1 MIYVKESSID
11 EAGARTSSL
20 GHILTNTATSLEGLD
35 KSLEVW
41 YNHSGG
47 YMQHGGL
54 RAGAGRPR
62 SITRTGKENELVS
75 KKLKGGAQA
84 GWEVL
89 ADEYPSLIRLA
100 VDFAKGDVDG
110 KPNPSMLKTLLEL
123 MPKVVGT
130 DADAEDATV
139 IQLVRELRA
148 TITPNSTNN
157 AEEPS
162 LGVNSFGDS
171 PPPTNLRI

>member
-1 MIYVKESSID
+1 
-11 EAGARTSSL
+11 
-20 GHILTNTATSLEGLD
+20 
-35 KSLEVW
+35 
-41 YNHSGG
+41 
-47 YMQHGGL
+47 MQHGGA
-54 RAGAGRPR
+54 RSGAGRPKTAAR
-62 SITRTGKENELVS
+62 SIKDNEIVS

-100 VDFAKGDVDG
+100 VEFAKGDVDG

-130 DADAEDATV
+130 DVDAEDATV

-148 TITPNSTNN
+148 TIITDSNTG
-157 AEEPS
+157 AVEPS
-162 LGVNSFGDS
+162 LGINSFGDS
-171 PPPTNLRI
+171 APPTNLRF

>member
-1 MIYVKESSID
+1 
-11 EAGARTSSL
+11 
-20 GHILTNTATSLEGLD
+20 
-35 KSLEVW
+35 
-41 YNHSGG
+41 
-47 YMQHGGL
+47 MQHGGA
-54 RAGAGRPR
+54 RPGAGRPR
-62 SITRTGKENELVS
+62 AAASVNKDNEIIS

-100 VDFAKGDVDG
+100 VEFAKGDIDG

-130 DADAEDATV
+130 DADADDATV

-148 TITPNSTNN
+148 TITTNDTSN
-157 AEEPS
+157 PEKLS
-162 LGVNSFGDS
+162 LGINSFGDS
-171 PPPTNLRI
+171 TPPTNLRF

>member
-1 MIYVKESSID
+1 
-11 EAGARTSSL
+11 
-20 GHILTNTATSLEGLD
+20 
-35 KSLEVW
+35 
-41 YNHSGG
+41 
-47 YMQHGGL
+47 MQHGGA
-54 RAGAGRPR
+54 RPGAGRPR
-62 SITRTGKENELVS
+62 SAAQAGKDNEIIS

-100 VDFAKGDVDG
+100 VEFAKGDVDG
-110 KPNPSMLKTLLEL
+110 KPNSSMLKTLLEL

-148 TITPNSTNN
+148 TITTDSRTG
-157 AEEPS
+157 AVEPS
-162 LGVNSFGDS
+162 LGINSFGDS
-171 PPPTNLRI
+171 TPPTNLRF

>member
-1 MIYVKESSID
+1 
-11 EAGARTSSL
+11 
-20 GHILTNTATSLEGLD
+20 
-35 KSLEVW
+35 
-41 YNHSGG
+41 
-47 YMQHGGL
+47 MQHGGA
-54 RAGAGRPR
+54 RPGAGRPR
-62 SITRTGKENELVS
+62 TAAQVGKNNEIVS

-100 VDFAKGDVDG
+100 VEFAKGDIDG

-130 DADAEDATV
+130 DVDAEDATV

-148 TITPNSTNN
+148 TISTDN
-157 AEEPS
+157 ASSPEEPS
-162 LGVNSFGDS
+162 LGISSFGDS
-171 PPPTNLRI
+171 PPPTNLRF

>member
-1 MIYVKESSID
+1 
-11 EAGARTSSL
+11 
-20 GHILTNTATSLEGLD
+20 
-35 KSLEVW
+35 
-41 YNHSGG
+41 
-47 YMQHGGL
+47 MQHGGA
-54 RAGAGRPR
+54 RPGAGRPR
-62 SITRTGKENELVS
+62 AAASVNKENAIVS

-100 VDFAKGDVDG
+100 VGFAKGDVDG

-139 IQLVRELRA
+139 IQLVRALRA
-148 TITPNSTNN
+148 TITTNDTSNS
-157 AEEPS
+157 EKSS
-162 LGVNSFGDS
+162 LGINSFGDS
-171 PPPTNLRI
+171 TPPINLRF

>member
-1 MIYVKESSID
+1 
-11 EAGARTSSL
+11 
-20 GHILTNTATSLEGLD
+20 
-35 KSLEVW
+35 
-41 YNHSGG
+41 
-47 YMQHGGL
+47 MQHGGA
-54 RAGAGRPR
+54 RPGAGRPR
-62 SITRTGKENELVS
+62 AAASVNKDNEIIS

-100 VDFAKGDVDG
+100 VEFAKGDIDG

-130 DADAEDATV
+130 DADADDATV

-148 TITPNSTNN
+148 TITTNDTSN
-157 AEEPS
+157 TEESS
-162 LGVNSFGDS
+162 LGINSFGDS
-171 PPPTNLRI
+171 PPPTNLRF